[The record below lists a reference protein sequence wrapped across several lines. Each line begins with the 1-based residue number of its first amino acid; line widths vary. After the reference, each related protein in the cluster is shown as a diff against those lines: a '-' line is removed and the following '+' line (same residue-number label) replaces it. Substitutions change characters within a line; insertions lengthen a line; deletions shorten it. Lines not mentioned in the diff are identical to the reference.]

1 MKVVWASTRRAVG
14 AADSFAAN
22 TTARYLL
29 SDVWKSV
36 DAPLQEFSSAHI
48 VALELPPVV
57 QLGYEHSVL
66 SIVQKMLAVG
76 TQVLMIVQPSLRR
89 KSNKALWVHKWNF
102 LEHAPM

>member
-57 QLGYEHSVL
+57 QLGYEQCFEHRPENSRNRNSGSHGCPAKL
-66 SIVQKMLAVG
+66 ETEVQ
-76 TQVLMIVQPSLRR
+76 
-89 KSNKALWVHKWNF
+89 
-102 LEHAPM
+102 